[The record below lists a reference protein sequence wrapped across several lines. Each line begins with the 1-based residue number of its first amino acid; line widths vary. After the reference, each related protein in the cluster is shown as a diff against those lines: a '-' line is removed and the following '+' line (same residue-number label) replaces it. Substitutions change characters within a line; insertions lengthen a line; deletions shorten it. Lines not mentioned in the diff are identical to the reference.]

1 MRRKFRS
8 PDLGIRYSFAL
19 VDRAG
24 RPPGARQFLN
34 FLQGPA
40 GIELLRSNGFL
51 ALEGR
56 ESDRPAASSATPPPH
71 PRSSL
76 NAWFQLPPWTPA
88 RTQAMHIASR

>member
-24 RPPGARQFLN
+24 RPPEAREFLD

-40 GIELLRSNGFL
+40 GIDLLRRNGFL

-56 ESDRPAASSATPPPH
+56 ESGRPAASSAAPP
-71 PRSSL
+71 L
-76 NAWFQLPPWTPA
+76 TPA
-88 RTQAMHIASR
+88 AA